1 MPKSMSPTSVAV
13 FAAFCLTLA
22 NAPGTPACAPDDSAQ
37 IAELLAA
44 PHRGADRR
52 ARDIYRHPLETLA
65 FFGLCKSMSVVEV
78 WPGSGWHAEI
88 LAPLLTAGRG
98 VYYAAGFNF
107 GSQRIRKY
115 QREMQRELEATARQQ
130 AANYERMVFTVFDPP
145 RHLAIAPKASADLV
159 LSFRNLHNWLGQGYL
174 NAAFRA
180 FYLALKPGGILGL
193 VEHRA
198 KPNTSLQEQL
208 KTGYLD
214 EEMVIDMASQA
225 GFILLARSEINA
237 NPKDTHNHP
246 GGVWALPPS
255 LRWGDLQ
262 RDKYLAIGESD
273 RMTLKFIKPSTAGD
287 EMRSLQGEK
296 PPP

>member
-1 MPKSMSPTSVAV
+1 MPKSKKPSLAF
-13 FAAFCLTLA
+13 FAIFSL
-22 NAPGTPACAPDDSAQ
+22 TPAYAPSALACSQADTAQ
-37 IAELLAA
+37 IVELLAA
-44 PHRGADRR
+44 PQRRADWR
-52 ARDIYRHPLETLA
+52 ARDVYRHPLETLA

-107 GSQRIRKY
+107 GSQRIKKY
-115 QREMQRELEATARQQ
+115 QREMQRELEAKARQQ
-130 AANYERMVFTVFDPP
+130 AANYDRMVFTVFDPP

-180 FYLALKPGGILGL
+180 FYQALKPGGILGL

-198 KPNTSLQEQL
+198 KPNTPLQEQL

-255 LRWGDLQ
+255 LRWGDLDQ
-262 RDKYLAIGESD
+262 DKYLAIGESD
-273 RMTLKFIKPSTAGD
+273 RMTLKFIKPSAAGD
-287 EMRSLQGEK
+287 GLQRS
-296 PPP
+296 P